1 MTTPLSGIKVIE
13 IGTLIAAPFAARLMA
28 EFGAEVIKIESLGQ
42 GDPLRKWRKLHEGT
56 SLWWYLQSRNKK
68 SLALNLKSSEGLGLI
83 KQLLGDAD
91 VLIENLRPGGLEKL
105 GLGWDVLHSLNPK
118 LTLVRISGYGQTGP
132 YRDRPG
138 FGAIGEAMGGIRYTT
153 GNPDSPPA
161 RVGVSLGDSLASLHG
176 VIGALM
182 SLLRVKTGQ
191 GDGQVVDV
199 SLAESVFNVMES
211 LVPEYDM
218 LGHVRERS
226 GGALPG
232 IAPSNTYLTADGAY
246 VVIAGNSDPIYKRLM
261 TAIGRS
267 DLAEAAEF
275 AHNDGRAAKSAVL
288 DAAITHWTSSL
299 PIEQV
304 LSALEAAEVPA
315 GRIYSVADIV
325 SDPHYQARDMLLNA
339 QLPGGVS
346 VKMPGIVPKLSETPG
361 AVNWQGPALGQHTD
375 DILSGLG
382 LADADIQR
390 LKIRGWCNDPG
401 LFRAIDRAG
410 SLAARWPANRTDLG
424 RDGRQDR
431 ADRPTLSRRVFTD
444 RGGLV
449 RLAQGHPGAA

>member
-1 MTTPLSGIKVIE
+1 MTAPLSGIKVIE

-28 EFGAEVIKIESLGQ
+28 EFGAEVIKIEAMGQ

-68 SLALNLKSSEGLGLI
+68 SLALDLKSPEGLDLI

-105 GLGWDVLHSLNPK
+105 GLGWDVLHALNPK

-191 GDGQVVDV
+191 GDGQIVDV
-199 SLAESVFNVMES
+199 SLAESVFNLMES

-261 TAIGRS
+261 HTIGRA
-267 DLAEAAEF
+267 DLADAPEF
-275 AHNDGRAAKSAVL
+275 AHNDGRAAKSGLL

-304 LSALEAAEVPA
+304 LRALEAAEVPA

-325 SDPHYQARDMLLNA
+325 SDPHYQARDMLLTA
-339 QLPGGVS
+339 ELPGGVS

-361 AVNWQGPALGQHTD
+361 GVNWQGPTLGQHTD
-375 DILSGLG
+375 DILGSLG
-382 LADADIQR
+382 LTGADIQR
-390 LKIRGWCNDPG
+390 LKTSGVV
-401 LFRAIDRAG
+401 
-410 SLAARWPANRTDLG
+410 
-424 RDGRQDR
+424 Q
-431 ADRPTLSRRVFTD
+431 
-444 RGGLV
+444 
-449 RLAQGHPGAA
+449 

>member
-1 MTTPLSGIKVIE
+1 MTAPLSGIKVIE

-28 EFGAEVIKIESLGQ
+28 EFGAEVIKIEAMGQ

-68 SLALNLKSSEGLGLI
+68 SLALDLKSPEGLGLV

-105 GLGWDVLHSLNPK
+105 GLGWDVLHALNPK

-191 GDGQVVDV
+191 GDGQIVDV
-199 SLAESVFNVMES
+199 SLAESVFNLMES

-261 TAIGRS
+261 TTIGRA
-267 DLAEAAEF
+267 DLAQAPEF
-275 AHNDGRAAKSAVL
+275 AHNDGRAAQSGLL

-304 LSALEAAEVPA
+304 LSALETAEVPA

-339 QLPGGVS
+339 ELPGGVS
-346 VKMPGIVPKLSETPG
+346 VKMPGIVPKLSQTPG
-361 AVNWQGPALGQHTD
+361 AVNWQGPTLGQHTD
-375 DILSGLG
+375 DILGGLG
-382 LADADIQR
+382 LTGADIQR
-390 LKIRGWCNDPG
+390 LK
-401 LFRAIDRAG
+401 
-410 SLAARWPANRTDLG
+410 TLG
-424 RDGRQDR
+424 VVQ
-431 ADRPTLSRRVFTD
+431 
-444 RGGLV
+444 
-449 RLAQGHPGAA
+449 

>member
-1 MTTPLSGIKVIE
+1 MTAPLSGIKVIE

-28 EFGAEVIKIESLGQ
+28 EFGADVIKIESMGQ

-68 SLALNLKSSEGLGLI
+68 SLALDLKSSEGLDLI

-105 GLGWDVLHSLNPK
+105 GLGWEVLHALNPK

-153 GNPDSPPA
+153 GNPESPPA

-191 GDGQVVDV
+191 GEGQIVDV

-232 IAPSNTYLTADGAY
+232 IAPSNTYPTADGAY
-246 VVIAGNSDPIYKRLM
+246 VVIAGNSDPIYRRLM
-261 TAIGRS
+261 HAIGRS
-267 DLAEAAEF
+267 DLADAPEL
-275 AHNDGRAAKSAVL
+275 AHNDGRAAQSAVL
-288 DAAITHWTSSL
+288 DAAITHWTSSQ
-299 PIEQV
+299 PIDRV

-325 SDPHYQARDMLLNA
+325 SDPHYQARDMLLDA

-346 VKMPGIVPKLSETPG
+346 VKMPGIVPKLSQTPG
-361 AVNWQGPALGQHTD
+361 SVNWQGPALGQHTD
-375 DILSGLG
+375 EILGNLGLG
-382 LADADIQR
+382 GPDIQR
-390 LKIRGWCNDPG
+390 L
-401 LFRAIDRAG
+401 RASG
-410 SLAARWPANRTDLG
+410 VV
-424 RDGRQDR
+424 Q
-431 ADRPTLSRRVFTD
+431 
-444 RGGLV
+444 
-449 RLAQGHPGAA
+449 

>member
-1 MTTPLSGIKVIE
+1 MTGPLSGIKVIE

-28 EFGAEVIKIESLGQ
+28 EFGAEVIKIEAIGQ

-68 SLALNLKSSEGLGLI
+68 SLALDLKSGEGLDLI

-105 GLGWDVLHSLNPK
+105 GLGWDVLHALNPK

-191 GDGQVVDV
+191 GDGQIVDV
-199 SLAESVFNVMES
+199 SLAESVFNLMES

-261 TAIGRS
+261 NAIGRA
-267 DLAEAAEF
+267 DLGEAPEF
-275 AHNDGRAAKSAVL
+275 AHNDGRAAKSGLL

-299 PIEQV
+299 PIDQV

-325 SDPHYQARDMLLNA
+325 GDPHYQARDMLLNA
-339 QLPGGVS
+339 ELPGGVS
-346 VKMPGIVPKLSETPG
+346 VKMPGIVPKLSQTPG
-361 AVNWQGPALGQHTD
+361 GVNWSGPALGQHTD
-375 DILSGLG
+375 DILGSLG
-382 LADADIQR
+382 LTGADIQR
-390 LKIRGWCNDPG
+390 LKTSGVV
-401 LFRAIDRAG
+401 
-410 SLAARWPANRTDLG
+410 
-424 RDGRQDR
+424 Q
-431 ADRPTLSRRVFTD
+431 
-444 RGGLV
+444 
-449 RLAQGHPGAA
+449 

>member
-1 MTTPLSGIKVIE
+1 MTAPLSGIKVIE

-28 EFGAEVIKIESLGQ
+28 EFGAEVIKIEAMGQ

-68 SLALNLKSSEGLGLI
+68 SLALDLKSPEGLDLI

-105 GLGWDVLHSLNPK
+105 GLGWDVLHALNPK

-191 GDGQVVDV
+191 GDGQIVDV
-199 SLAESVFNVMES
+199 SLAESVFNLMES

-261 TAIGRS
+261 HTIGRA
-267 DLAEAAEF
+267 DLAEAPEF
-275 AHNDGRAAKSAVL
+275 AHNDGRAAKSGLL

-304 LSALEAAEVPA
+304 LGALEAAEVPA

-325 SDPHYQARDMLLNA
+325 SDPHYQAREMLLNA
-339 QLPGGVS
+339 ELPGGVS

-361 AVNWQGPALGQHTD
+361 GVNWQGPTLGQHTD
-375 DILSGLG
+375 EILGSLG
-382 LADADIQR
+382 LAGVDIQR
-390 LKIRGWCNDPG
+390 LKTSGVV
-401 LFRAIDRAG
+401 
-410 SLAARWPANRTDLG
+410 
-424 RDGRQDR
+424 Q
-431 ADRPTLSRRVFTD
+431 
-444 RGGLV
+444 
-449 RLAQGHPGAA
+449 

>member
-1 MTTPLSGIKVIE
+1 MTAPLSGIKVIE

-28 EFGAEVIKIESLGQ
+28 EFGAEVIKIEAMGQ

-68 SLALNLKSSEGLGLI
+68 SLALDLKSPEGLGLI

-105 GLGWDVLHSLNPK
+105 GLGWDLLHALNPK

-199 SLAESVFNVMES
+199 SLAESVFNLMES

-261 TAIGRS
+261 HNIGRA
-267 DLAEAAEF
+267 DLADAPEF

-299 PIEQV
+299 PIDQV

-339 QLPGGVS
+339 ELPGGVS

-361 AVNWQGPALGQHTD
+361 AVNWQGPTLGQHTD
-375 DILSGLG
+375 DILGSLG
-382 LADADIQR
+382 LTGADIQR
-390 LKIRGWCNDPG
+390 LKTSGVV
-401 LFRAIDRAG
+401 
-410 SLAARWPANRTDLG
+410 
-424 RDGRQDR
+424 Q
-431 ADRPTLSRRVFTD
+431 
-444 RGGLV
+444 
-449 RLAQGHPGAA
+449 

>member
-1 MTTPLSGIKVIE
+1 MTAPLSGIKVIE

-28 EFGAEVIKIESLGQ
+28 EFGAEVIKIEAMGQ

-68 SLALNLKSSEGLGLI
+68 SLALDLKSPEGLDLI

-105 GLGWDVLHSLNPK
+105 GLGWDVLHALNPK

-191 GDGQVVDV
+191 GDGQIVDV
-199 SLAESVFNVMES
+199 SLAESVFNLMES

-261 TAIGRS
+261 TTIGRA
-267 DLAEAAEF
+267 DLAEAPEF
-275 AHNDGRAAKSAVL
+275 VHNDGRAAKSGLL

-339 QLPGGVS
+339 ELPGGVS

-361 AVNWQGPALGQHTD
+361 GVNWQGPTLGQHTD
-375 DILSGLG
+375 DILGSLG
-382 LADADIQR
+382 LTGADIQR
-390 LKIRGWCNDPG
+390 LKT
-401 LFRAIDRAG
+401 AG
-410 SLAARWPANRTDLG
+410 VV
-424 RDGRQDR
+424 Q
-431 ADRPTLSRRVFTD
+431 
-444 RGGLV
+444 
-449 RLAQGHPGAA
+449 

>member
-1 MTTPLSGIKVIE
+1 MTAPLSGIKVIE

-28 EFGAEVIKIESLGQ
+28 EFGAEVIKIEAMGQ

-68 SLALNLKSSEGLGLI
+68 SLALDLKSPQGLDLI

-105 GLGWDVLHSLNPK
+105 GLGWDVLHALNPK

-191 GDGQVVDV
+191 GDGQIVDV
-199 SLAESVFNVMES
+199 SLAESVFNLMES

-261 TAIGRS
+261 NTIGRA
-267 DLAEAAEF
+267 DLAEAPEF
-275 AHNDGRAAKSAVL
+275 AHNDGRAAKSGLL

-299 PIEQV
+299 PIDQV
-304 LSALEAAEVPA
+304 LSALEAAQVPA

-325 SDPHYQARDMLLNA
+325 SDPHYQARDMLLEA
-339 QLPGGVS
+339 KLPGGVS

-361 AVNWQGPALGQHTD
+361 RVNWQGPTLGQHTD
-375 DILSGLG
+375 DILGSLG
-382 LADADIQR
+382 LTGADIQR
-390 LKIRGWCNDPG
+390 LKTSGVV
-401 LFRAIDRAG
+401 
-410 SLAARWPANRTDLG
+410 
-424 RDGRQDR
+424 Q
-431 ADRPTLSRRVFTD
+431 
-444 RGGLV
+444 
-449 RLAQGHPGAA
+449 

>member
-1 MTTPLSGIKVIE
+1 MTAPLSGIKVIE

-28 EFGAEVIKIESLGQ
+28 EFGAEVIKIEAMGQ

-68 SLALNLKSSEGLGLI
+68 SLALDLKSPEGLELI

-105 GLGWDVLHSLNPK
+105 GLGWDVLHALNPK

-191 GDGQVVDV
+191 GDGQIVDV
-199 SLAESVFNVMES
+199 SLAESVFNLMES

-261 TAIGRS
+261 HTIGRA
-267 DLAEAAEF
+267 DLAEAPEF
-275 AHNDGRAAKSAVL
+275 AHNDGRAAKSGLL

-299 PIEQV
+299 TIDQV

-325 SDPHYQARDMLLNA
+325 NDPHYQARDMLLKA
-339 QLPGGVS
+339 ELPGGVS
-346 VKMPGIVPKLSETPG
+346 VKMPGIVPKLSQTPG
-361 AVNWQGPALGQHTD
+361 GVNWQGPTLGQHTD
-375 DILSGLG
+375 EILGSLG
-382 LADADIQR
+382 LAGADIQR
-390 LKIRGWCNDPG
+390 LKT
-401 LFRAIDRAG
+401 AG
-410 SLAARWPANRTDLG
+410 VV
-424 RDGRQDR
+424 Q
-431 ADRPTLSRRVFTD
+431 
-444 RGGLV
+444 
-449 RLAQGHPGAA
+449 